1 MKGNYAMSSASKRSA
16 AVVNGILL
24 VLVILVFIFP
34 FFWILSNSLKTYD
47 ETMQFP
53 PQLLPKSPIFA
64 NYKAALDS
72 MPFLLYLKNSVV
84 VVVLTLVCQF
94 LVIVPAA
101 FAFSLYSFKG
111 KGLLF
116 TLVLFGFMLPQQLT
130 FVPIYLLFGKLKMLN
145 TFAPLVLPFAASS
158 FGIFLLRQYFM
169 GIPTEIIEAGYLDGM
184 NNRQIMMHIMM
195 PMAKSALFS
204 IALVSFITRWN
215 DYFWPLVMT
224 NTQKVRT
231 LPIGIAALRITDGK
245 TEWNVLMAANML
257 LIVPILAA
265 FTVAHRQIKEALIH
279 SGIK

>member
-1 MKGNYAMSSASKRSA
+1 MSVALKRSA
-16 AVVNGILL
+16 AIISGLMLIVTIAA
-24 VLVILVFIFP
+24 FIFP

-47 ETMQFP
+47 ETIVYP
-53 PQLLPKSPIFA
+53 PNLLPQTPILK
-64 NYKAALDS
+64 NYKAAFDS
-72 MPFLLYLKNSVV
+72 MPFLLYLKNSI
-84 VVVLTLVCQF
+84 VVVLLTLICQF

-130 FVPIYLLFGKLKMLN
+130 FVPIYLMFGKLKMLN
-145 TFAPLVLPFAASS
+145 TYAPLVLPFAASS

-184 NNRQIMMHIMM
+184 NNRQIMVYIMM

-224 NTQKVRT
+224 NTQKIRT
-231 LPIGIAALRITDGK
+231 LPIGISALRITDGK

-257 LIVPILAA
+257 LVIPILAA
-265 FTVAHRQIKEALIH
+265 FSVAHKQIKEALIH